1 MMGNTLDPNS
11 ASSMSD
17 QSSHV
22 LDLAPPPPT
31 TGGTDADALFSTDTT
46 DFSLGFGL
54 WPPDDWESLFDGET
68 QAAWMDPSLMTVDLP
83 YQSLTP
89 RMQESSERHQVSL
102 ANAALVAKIHIEY
115 PVSSKSL

>member
-1 MMGNTLDPNS
+1 MEPI
-11 ASSMSD
+11 
-17 QSSHV
+17 Q
-22 LDLAPPPPT
+22 PPL

-68 QAAWMDPSLMTVDLP
+68 QAAWQDPSLMTVDLP

-102 ANAALVAKIHIEY
+102 ANAALVAKISIEY
-115 PVSSKSL
+115 PVSSIPLNKRC